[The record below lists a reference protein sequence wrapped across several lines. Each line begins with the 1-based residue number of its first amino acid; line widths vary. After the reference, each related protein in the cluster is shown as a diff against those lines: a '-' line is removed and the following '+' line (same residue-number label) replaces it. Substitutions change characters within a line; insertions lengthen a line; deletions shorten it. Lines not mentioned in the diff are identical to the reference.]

1 MVKSG
6 AQKNTKNKAKHLKL
20 MARKK
25 NKLRQEKKIE
35 RLNLKSLLLK

>member
-1 MVKSG
+1 MAKSG